1 VVRSLAAGSVR
12 TGGGI
17 ALMSVVAGRSGKG
30 NFKED
35 AASYIDELYRVA
47 FHLTKKRDDADD
59 LVQETYLRAVKNYG
73 QFETG
78 TNLKAW
84 LTRMLYNLF
93 VNRYHRDKKSVSI
106 DQPVSDTATTWL
118 DNMESNS
125 PGPEAAFLQTELK
138 EKLKNALDDLP
149 EDFSTPIVLV
159 DIGGFSYSEA
169 AEVISCPVGTVRSRL
184 FRARNILADKLR
196 EYVRH
201 EK

>member
-1 VVRSLAAGSVR
+1 
-12 TGGGI
+12 
-17 ALMSVVAGRSGKG
+17 MSVVAGRSGKG